1 VATKK
6 PEIGD
11 KIEHTCNLNGRFEG
25 KVVQLLGMQFVYETA
40 EGHSRFCLFR
50 ENWRKLDK

>member
-1 VATKK
+1 MATKK